1 MSKAGNPAWVKG
13 QSANPNG
20 RKPGVPN
27 KATKDI
33 KQHYAD
39 LIKGNLDRIQ
49 GWLDRV
55 AEQNPQAAIDL
66 LIKLSPFVIPKNV
79 SQEITFDSPIKII
92 IPEKPNN
99 WEETDRDPGD
109 FESPFDPLV

>member
-1 MSKAGNPAWVKG
+1 MPKVGNPKWEQGV
-13 QSANPNG
+13 SANPNG
-20 RKPGVPN
+20 RPKGVPN

-39 LIKGNLDRIQ
+39 LIAGNLDRIQ

-55 AEQNPQAAIDL
+55 AEENPQAAIDL

-79 SQEITFDSPIKII
+79 SQEITFESPINIV
-92 IPEKPNN
+92 IPKNPDEK
-99 WEETDRDPGD
+99 D
-109 FESPFDPLV
+109 